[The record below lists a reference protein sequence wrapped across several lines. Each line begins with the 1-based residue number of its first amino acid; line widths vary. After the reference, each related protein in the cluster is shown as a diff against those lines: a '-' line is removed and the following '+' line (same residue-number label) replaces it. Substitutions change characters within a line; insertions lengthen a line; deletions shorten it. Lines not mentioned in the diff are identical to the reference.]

1 MGIVK
6 PRPPS
11 RAERTRET
19 RLRMIECARDRFVR
33 DGFAATTMQGIADD
47 AGVAVQTVYYSFGT
61 KGKLLCEVV
70 DTTASG
76 GQDASPGQPAWIR
89 DMLAETDQQRVLA
102 LAVREG
108 TGIYDRVAPL
118 WPAVAGAVEAD
129 ADVALYWH
137 GVAARRRAGQ
147 EAMVVRLAELG
158 PLRADLDVERAV
170 DLVVVLFGHDV
181 YRGLVLDAGWSEAD
195 YRAWLSSMLSEQLLG
210 VTVT

>member
-1 MGIVK
+1 
-6 PRPPS
+6 
-11 RAERTRET
+11 
-19 RLRMIECARDRFVR
+19 MIGSARDRFVR
-33 DGFAATTMQGIADD
+33 DGFAVTTMQEIADD

-70 DTTASG
+70 DATASG
-76 GQDASPGQPAWIR
+76 RQDASPGQPAWIR

-118 WPAVAGAVEAD
+118 WSAVAGAVESD
-129 ADVALYWH
+129 ADVAQYWR
-137 GVAARRRAGQ
+137 GVTARRR
-147 EAMVVRLAELG
+147 EAQQTMVVRLAELG
-158 PLRADLDVERAV
+158 PLRAKLDVERAV

-181 YRGLVLDAGWSEAD
+181 YRGLVLDAGWSVAD

-210 VTVT
+210 VAAGTT